1 MEFTFVL
8 LFPGQRVPYGAVN
21 TWVRLQKM
29 LPILLICLLP
39 VSDGKGC
46 LQCWPELPALLDY
59 DLQVLWGSPGPPT
72 ELSQFLHSFFLE
84 DSILFTPWYLARDHL
99 EEETATFFTR
109 VDEAIKKLRD
119 VKVVGNYSWAVIL
132 VSVLMLLAVAGIGY
146 PLREA
151 TQSSNQ
157 KRSAAQQASYLA
169 DHTAG
174 PRHSHSHS
182 SSSARPQ
189 GGAGLI
195 FKQHT
200 GGLQSGTRLGQC
212 AGPTHGSCQKRTQAL
227 PGGTTKHQASAAVA
241 LRPKPAL
248 NMRAPG
254 TQLGGHSSFGN
265 TGEVH

>member
-72 ELSQFLHSFFLE
+72 ELSQS
-84 DSILFTPWYLARDHL
+84 RDHL

-119 VKVVGNYSWAVIL
+119 DKSALLEEISVQEGLLTEKLKDRSQELKQRDIFSPTEITVCADCQTHFLTCKDPTFCSGRWPLPNSLGFTPFIL
-132 VSVLMLLAVAGIGY
+132 PFPN
-146 PLREA
+146 PL
-151 TQSSNQ
+151 
-157 KRSAAQQASYLA
+157 
-169 DHTAG
+169 
-174 PRHSHSHS
+174 P
-182 SSSARPQ
+182 
-189 GGAGLI
+189 
-195 FKQHT
+195 
-200 GGLQSGTRLGQC
+200 LGF
-212 AGPTHGSCQKRTQAL
+212 PSL
-227 PGGTTKHQASAAVA
+227 PIILFLS
-241 LRPKPAL
+241 
-248 NMRAPG
+248 
-254 TQLGGHSSFGN
+254 
-265 TGEVH
+265 